1 MTGHRPLV
9 IGLTGGIGS
18 GKTKVSDLFADLGID
33 IVDADLLA
41 REVVEPGTPA
51 LKEIT
56 EHFGAEILQADGQLD
71 RRALRERIFANPQE
85 KSWLNSLLHPL
96 IRQLMQTRSRQAKS
110 PYCILAI
117 PLLVENQLH
126 QLVDRILVV
135 DVKESIQCSRVV
147 ARDQVSEAQAE
158 AILASQAS
166 RQQRLAAADDIID
179 NSGQV
184 EALIPQ
190 VNKLHQQYLTLA
202 NSLKA

>member
-1 MTGHRPLV
+1 MTAHRPLV

-18 GKTKVSDLFADLGID
+18 GKTKVSDMFASLGID
-33 IVDADLLA
+33 IIDADVLA

-56 EHFGAEILQADGQLD
+56 EHFGASILQNDGQLD

-85 KSWLNSLLHPL
+85 KSWLNNLLHPL
-96 IRQLMQTRSRQAKS
+96 IRQLMQTRSRQAQS

-126 QLVDRILVV
+126 KLVDRILVV

-147 ARDQVSEAQAE
+147 ARDLVSKAQAE

-166 RQQRLAAADDIID
+166 RQQRLDAADDVID
-179 NSGQV
+179 NSGPI

-190 VNKLHQQYLTLA
+190 VNKLHQRYLTLA